1 MNNRSVTLAKY
12 RNKCKEIFAD
22 FPPASVCVVFT
33 HGSVVV
39 FDQMQDNVEKKAKSI
54 LKESWLKSD
63 KKQASILMLQDDV
76 KIMGWTNQLVT
87 LLLPNKH
94 GRYQDMDKLYQIGSR
109 KFAMDAK
116 DLKIVHVLKNNVSQP
131 HQTLGRSLSCM
142 SSILC

>member
-1 MNNRSVTLAKY
+1 MNSKVVATY
-12 RNKCKEIFAD
+12 RNICEEIFSD

-39 FDQMQDNVEKKAKSI
+39 FDQIQDNVEKKAKSI
-54 LKESWLKSD
+54 LKESWLKTD
-63 KKQASILMLQDDV
+63 KKEASVLMLPDDV

-94 GRYQDMDKLYQIGSR
+94 RIDQDLDKLYQTGSR

-116 DLKIVHVLKNNVSQP
+116 DLKIVHVLKNV
-131 HQTLGRSLSCM
+131 HQTHQALGLGRSLSCM

>member
-1 MNNRSVTLAKY
+1 MG
-12 RNKCKEIFAD
+12 CKEIFAD

-54 LKESWLKSD
+54 LKESRSKSD

-94 GRYQDMDKLYQIGSR
+94 GRYQDTLGHKSMDKLYQIGSR
-109 KFAMDAK
+109 KFAM
-116 DLKIVHVLKNNVSQP
+116 
-131 HQTLGRSLSCM
+131 
-142 SSILC
+142 

>member
-1 MNNRSVTLAKY
+1 MNSKVVATY
-12 RNKCKEIFAD
+12 RNKCKEIFSD

-39 FDQMQDNVEKKAKSI
+39 FDQIQDNVEKKAKSI
-54 LKESWLKSD
+54 LKESWLKTD
-63 KKQASILMLQDDV
+63 KKQASVLMLPDDV

-94 GRYQDMDKLYQIGSR
+94 RSDQDLDKLYQTGSR

-116 DLKIVHVLKNNVSQP
+116 DLKIVHVLKNV
-131 HQTLGRSLSCM
+131 HQTHQVLGLGRSLSCM
-142 SSILC
+142 SSIIC

>member
-1 MNNRSVTLAKY
+1 MNSKVVATY
-12 RNKCKEIFAD
+12 RNKCKEIFSD

-39 FDQMQDNVEKKAKSI
+39 FDQIQDNVEKKAKSI
-54 LKESWLKSD
+54 LKESWLKTD
-63 KKQASILMLQDDV
+63 KKQASVLMLPDDV

-116 DLKIVHVLKNNVSQP
+116 DLKILHVLKNNVNQP
-131 HQTLGRSLSCM
+131 QQTLGRSLSCM

>member
-1 MNNRSVTLAKY
+1 MYLTRRLTFGGK
-12 RNKCKEIFAD
+12 KK
-22 FPPASVCVVFT
+22 
-33 HGSVVV
+33 
-39 FDQMQDNVEKKAKSI
+39 QDVLVQVPIKI
-54 LKESWLKSD
+54 TLKSD

-116 DLKIVHVLKNNVSQP
+116 DLKIAHVLKNV
-131 HQTLGRSLSCM
+131 HQTHKAFGLGRSLSCM